1 MTTEERTA
9 MIAYLGDMA
18 STLNSDRFDALE
30 AEELRNLDD
39 YPVAA
44 QFFLMALAQMDQASH
59 MLQLARLHLSSKEI

>member
-1 MTTEERTA
+1 MTTTEYA
-9 MIAYLGDMA
+9 DMIAYLSNMA

-30 AEELRNLDD
+30 ADELRNLDD

-59 MLQLARLHLSSKEI
+59 MLQLARLHLFPEEI

>member
-59 MLQLARLHLSSKEI
+59 MLQLARLHLSPKEI

>member
-1 MTTEERTA
+1 MTTEERAA

-18 STLNSDRFDALE
+18 STLNSDRFDALNE
-30 AEELRNLDD
+30 ADELRNLDD

-59 MLQLARLHLSSKEI
+59 MLQLARLHLSSKE